1 VRVTYFSSPAEELQS
16 TQAAL
21 DQLLREVAGA
31 QVPISEH
38 TISRLEKLAN
48 ACSRLAYPNNLPL
61 SEAAHNLVTWCDH
74 LNELAWRARFADA
87 LKSYPLRAPW

>member
-1 VRVTYFSSPAEELQS
+1 MTYFLSPAEELQS

-21 DQLLREVAGA
+21 DELLREIAA
-31 QVPISEH
+31 TQVPISEH
-38 TISRLEKLAN
+38 IISRLEKLAN

-61 SEAAHNLVTWCDH
+61 SEAAHNLITWCDH
-74 LNELAWRARFADA
+74 LNELAWRAGFTEA